1 MRKEELEL
9 YYFGE
14 EPFKKIRD
22 KHFNKLY
29 EVIGVEELLNNQNL
43 TDDEFYVKQRYILDK
58 IYNYISSCK
67 RIRRDFYNAYG
78 VVLIDTLCNLVLES
92 LVAYEI
98 LRNNLNVDMFLDAQ
112 SIVFCGGEDCPLHL
126 FLWHTQ
132 ETLLSVYS
140 SVESHDYD
148 KLEEQPENEVFGL
161 EFTKEKN

>member
-43 TDDEFYVKQRYILDK
+43 TDNEFDVKQRYILDK
-58 IYNYISSCK
+58 IYKYISSCK

-112 SIVFCGGEDCPLHL
+112 SIVFCGEDCPLHI

-140 SVESHDYD
+140 SEESHDYD

-161 EFTKEKN
+161 EFAK